1 MMNIVVAVA
10 AGCAAGLMFASIIS
24 GALISLLLF
33 YLAPLPL
40 MVAALGWGPASALIG
55 AATAS
60 AGLGLMFGLA
70 YLLTFIITVGL
81 PAYWLG
87 YLALLAKP
95 AAAGGANGAPAPL
108 EWYPSGRLLLWIAAF
123 ACLITVSAL
132 MTLGSDY
139 ETITAA
145 LRRGL
150 QRVIGA
156 RGETVPNTDTDRVLD
171 AITQIAPAAATLVAM
186 STLTLNVYLSGKI
199 VMKSGRLRRPWPDLR
214 MIDLPQ
220 TIIIVL
226 AVALV
231 LSFLGGL
238 LGMLSQIA
246 TAALLLAYAMV
257 GLAVLHAVTQSS
269 NARWWWLAAVY
280 GAIVFFVW
288 PVVLLAVV
296 GLVDGPIG
304 LRRRFG
310 NRPKPPTLST

>member
-10 AGCAAGLMFASIIS
+10 AGCAAGLMFASIVS

-55 AATAS
+55 AATAG
-60 AGLGLMFGLA
+60 AGLGFMFGLA

-95 AAAGGANGAPAPL
+95 AANEASPSPAPL

-123 ACLITVSAL
+123 ACLITISAL
-132 MTLGSDY
+132 LTLGGDY

-150 QRVIGA
+150 ARIIGA
-156 RGETVPNTDTDRVLD
+156 RGEAAPNSDTDRVLD

-186 STLTLNVYLSGKI
+186 FTLTLNVYLSGKI
-199 VMKSGRLRRPWPDLR
+199 VLKSGRLRRPWPDLR
-214 MIDLPQ
+214 TIDLPQ
-220 TIIIVL
+220 TVIIVL

-280 GAIVFFVW
+280 GAIAFFVW
-288 PVVLLAVV
+288 PVVLLALV
-296 GLVDGPIG
+296 GLIDGPIG

-310 NRPKPPTLST
+310 NGPKPPTLST

>member
-132 MTLGSDY
+132 M
-139 ETITAA
+139 
-145 LRRGL
+145 
-150 QRVIGA
+150 
-156 RGETVPNTDTDRVLD
+156 
-171 AITQIAPAAATLVAM
+171 
-186 STLTLNVYLSGKI
+186 
-199 VMKSGRLRRPWPDLR
+199 
-214 MIDLPQ
+214 
-220 TIIIVL
+220 
-226 AVALV
+226 
-231 LSFLGGL
+231 
-238 LGMLSQIA
+238 
-246 TAALLLAYAMV
+246 
-257 GLAVLHAVTQSS
+257 
-269 NARWWWLAAVY
+269 
-280 GAIVFFVW
+280 
-288 PVVLLAVV
+288 
-296 GLVDGPIG
+296 
-304 LRRRFG
+304 
-310 NRPKPPTLST
+310 